1 MVLNGAIRSADLE
14 EVTRGVLAAGNA
26 MRAHYQLRP
35 VRFIQMGAA
44 SMQIGRDRWLV
55 NVCVWYLLLFGCG
68 AIVSTAEENT
78 PTRKRSL
85 VSFKGYLSDRE
96 TAQSETDMALTDLTS
111 DDGLNELAPEYELG
125 PEYDVQSGLNHG
137 HFWQACSC
145 GECDSYRWEFLPR
158 DPLYPFYL
166 ADTKQSRMAGQWL
179 EATDDATL
187 LDSTL
192 GGRFGIFRYVE
203 GAPGPFR
210 RGVQADF
217 EGAAQ
222 VRLDMDQ
229 EHDVRAV
236 DFRAGVP
243 ISVSFGRLQTRF
255 GYYHLSSHL
264 GDEFLL
270 RNPGYPRVN
279 YSRDVLFIGA
289 AYWLDN
295 STRIYSEMGWA
306 FYSDVSEPWEF
317 SFGIEEAPRHPTGIR
332 GAPFY
337 AVHGHL
343 REEVDFGGNVTA
355 QLGWAWRSTHDTGLL
370 RLGLHYFNGKSNQ
383 YSFYDDHEEMI
394 GMGLWYDF

>member
-1 MVLNGAIRSADLE
+1 M
-14 EVTRGVLAAGNA
+14 
-26 MRAHYQLRP
+26 H
-35 VRFIQMGAA
+35 
-44 SMQIGRDRWLV
+44 IGRDRWLI
-55 NVCVWYLLLFGCG
+55 NVCVWYLLLVGCG
-68 AIVSTAEENT
+68 AVVSTAQADDF
-78 PTRKRSL
+78 PVKKHSL
-85 VSFKGYLSDRE
+85 IRYSASASDRE
-96 TAQSETDMALTDLTS
+96 TDLSETDT
-111 DDGLNELAPEYELG
+111 ELAGLRSEYELSELG
-125 PEYDVQSGLNHG
+125 PEYDLQPGLNHG

-145 GECDSYRWEFLPR
+145 GDCDAYRWEFLPR

-279 YSRDVLFIGA
+279 YSRDVLFVGA

-295 STRIYSEMGWA
+295 STRIYGEMGWA

-355 QLGWAWRSTHDTGLL
+355 QLGWAWRSTYDTGLL